1 VVAPKGLAVR
11 VIVHGGAGSSPTA
24 PEERA
29 AVLDAAAADG
39 ARESTPLDAVET
51 AVRALERDER
61 FNAGRGGA
69 IQSDGR
75 ARVDA
80 GVMTADREVGAV
92 ASLTG
97 VEHPVSVARAVCE
110 ETPHVLLAGAPGV
123 EFAGSVGVETGVDLT
138 TPGTR
143 GRFAAADPPTDADVA
158 EQLAWVR
165 DRFGGDAGGA
175 DPTADDGS
183 DHETGEGRDHDTVGA
198 VASDGGTFAA
208 GTSTGGRWFALAGRV
223 GDVPQVGSGFYCSP
237 AGGASATG
245 AGEEIARVTLARR
258 AVDRLEAGADA
269 TEAAAAAIEGFAA
282 QTNGEAGVIVL
293 DADGAGSAYNSDA
306 MQTAVAAHDPP

>member
-1 VVAPKGLAVR
+1 
-11 VIVHGGAGSSPTA
+11 
-24 PEERA
+24 
-29 AVLDAAAADG
+29 
-39 ARESTPLDAVET
+39 
-51 AVRALERDER
+51 
-61 FNAGRGGA
+61 
-69 IQSDGR
+69 
-75 ARVDA
+75 
-80 GVMTADREVGAV
+80 MTASREVGAV
-92 ASLTG
+92 AAVEG

-110 ETPHVLLAGAPGV
+110 ETPHVLLAGPSA
-123 EFAGSVGVETGVDLT
+123 ETFAEQVGVGTGVDLLT
-138 TPGTR
+138 EATR
-143 GRFAAADPPTDADVA
+143 ERFAAADPPSVDGR
-158 EQLAWVR
+158 LAWVR
-165 DRFGGDAGGA
+165 ERFGDDAGGA
-175 DPTADDGS
+175 DPSVGDPHGDHNGHNGHDD
-183 DHETGEGRDHDTVGA
+183 HHDHDTVGA
-198 VASDGGTFAA
+198 VAGDGETVAA
-208 GTSTGGRWFALAGRV
+208 ATSTGGRWFALAGRV